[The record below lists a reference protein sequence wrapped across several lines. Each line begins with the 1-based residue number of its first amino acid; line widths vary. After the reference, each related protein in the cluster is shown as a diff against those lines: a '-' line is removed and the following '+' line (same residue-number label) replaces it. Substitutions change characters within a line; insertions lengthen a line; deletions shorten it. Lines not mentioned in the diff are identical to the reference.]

1 MLLKFNV
8 PVSLPAKKKKKHT
21 EQKMKK
27 EKRSYHM
34 CNLVCILQGW
44 SEQAAG
50 QTHRQ
55 VQEANH
61 RKPDHRLRIEI
72 ERRFKTTPD

>member
-1 MLLKFNV
+1 MPQRHSML
-8 PVSLPAKKKKKHT
+8 
-21 EQKMKK
+21 QKL
-27 EKRSYHM
+27 SYHM

-55 VQEANH
+55 GQEANH
-61 RKPDHRLRIEI
+61 RKPDHRLREI
-72 ERRFKTTPD
+72 ERVFKTTPE

>member
-1 MLLKFNV
+1 ML
-8 PVSLPAKKKKKHT
+8 
-21 EQKMKK
+21 QKL
-27 EKRSYHM
+27 SYHM

-55 VQEANH
+55 GQEANH
-61 RKPDHRLRIEI
+61 RKPDHRLREI
-72 ERRFKTTPD
+72 ERVFKTTPE